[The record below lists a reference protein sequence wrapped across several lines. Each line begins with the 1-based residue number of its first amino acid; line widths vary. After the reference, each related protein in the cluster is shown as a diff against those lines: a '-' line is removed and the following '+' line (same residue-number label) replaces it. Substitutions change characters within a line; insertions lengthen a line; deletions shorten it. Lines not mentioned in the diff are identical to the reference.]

1 MTGSPPRARSA
12 PDDGSGAV
20 VTTTAADATDI
31 GDATTAAADP
41 RGAVAGATDWFR
53 GDIDGLRAVA
63 IVAVVA
69 YHANLAGFAGGFVGV
84 DVFFVISGYL
94 ITTKLVAESER
105 TGRVE
110 LLAFWAKRLR
120 RLVPAM
126 ATMLVAALILSLFV
140 LSPRE
145 LPRVA
150 QSGAA
155 ASVYV
160 SNILFATGTTTY
172 FGSPTT
178 ENPFLHTWSLGVEE
192 QFYLVWPLL
201 IWGVAA
207 LAVRAAGGV
216 RGSRRRLGIVLGVVL
231 VLSFIISIGLTRS
244 GNQWAFFG
252 LPSRAWE
259 FAAAGLAA
267 IVVVP
272 DRWRRCGAATAASV
286 VGLLLIA
293 ASVVVFDGADAYP
306 GVRALV
312 PTIGTILVLL
322 GGIELDGGS
331 PAPVSGF
338 LAHPAMRWV
347 GRVSYSWYLWHWPFM
362 VFASALLIS
371 ESPVVRLPAGLAAL
385 GVAWVVHR
393 RIEDPIRFSPVLRR
407 SLPRTYGL
415 AAVIT
420 VATLAVAGLVAWR
433 GEAAR
438 TWPETLVLEAANQAN
453 DLTCQTFATDDAGRV
468 YCDGGD
474 PEGSRTVM
482 LVGDSHAG
490 QWMLALDDAAS
501 RSDVHLVSRWVP
513 ACPGIP
519 VQVTNPLGLD
529 LDCTAYQDDT
539 RAMIEELSPD
549 LVIVTQSATYDGLI
563 AGRDGRSLTTDEQHA
578 AWGDAFGELVDS
590 LAADGIPVAAI
601 VDTPRLAVSPL
612 ACLGRPTGDA
622 SRCAPERSDAFADG
636 AAIRDVEARVRAD
649 RQLPTLDFTDLLCD
663 DTSCHVEDG
672 DLLVFADRHHITTQW
687 AMAHADVVQA
697 FLEQTLAGPVDEG

>member
-1 MTGSPPRARSA
+1 MSGSTGRVRVADD
-12 PDDGSGAV
+12 PDGPGAI
-20 VTTTAADATDI
+20 TNRRGPEAAAQTADAT
-31 GDATTAAADP
+31 GPGGGTEGAAE
-41 RGAVAGATDWFR
+41 WFR

-63 IVAVVA
+63 ILAVVA
-69 YHANLAGFAGGFVGV
+69 YHANLVGFAGGFVGV

-94 ITTKLVAESER
+94 ITTKLVTESER
-105 TGRVE
+105 TGRVA
-110 LLAFWAKRLR
+110 LLSFWAKRLR

-126 ATMLVAALILSLFV
+126 ASMLIVVLIVSVFV

-155 ASVYV
+155 ASAYV

-207 LAVRAAGGV
+207 LAARAAGGL
-216 RGSRRRLGIVLGVVL
+216 RGSRRRLGIVLGGVL
-231 VLSFIISIGLTRS
+231 VISFLISLGLTRS

-267 IVVVP
+267 IVVLP
-272 DRWRRCGAATAASV
+272 ARWRRRGPATAAAV
-286 VGLLLIA
+286 VGLLMIA
-293 ASVVVFDGADAYP
+293 GAVVVFDGADAYP

-312 PTIGTILVLL
+312 PTVGTLLVLL
-322 GGIELDGGS
+322 GGVELASGT
-331 PAPVSGF
+331 PAPVSGL

-362 VFASALLIS
+362 VFASALFIS
-371 ESPVVRLPAGLAAL
+371 ESPVVRVPAGFAAL

-393 RIEDPIRFSPVLRR
+393 RIEDPIRFSPVMRR
-407 SLPRTYGL
+407 SSARTFGL

-420 VATLAVAGLVAWR
+420 LATLVVAGLVAWR
-433 GEAAR
+433 GDVAR
-438 TWPETLVLEAANQAN
+438 TWPETQLLEAANQAN
-453 DLTCQTFATDDAGRV
+453 DLTCQTFAKDAAGRV

-474 PEGSRTVM
+474 PDGSRTVV

-490 QWMLALDDAAS
+490 QWMLALDAVAADA
-501 RSDVHLVSRWVP
+501 DVRLVSRWVP

-529 LDCTAYQDDT
+529 LDCTAYQEDT
-539 RAMIEELSPD
+539 LAMIEELSPD
-549 LVIVTQSATYDGLI
+549 LVVVTQSATYQGRI
-563 AGRDGRSLTTDEQHA
+563 AARDGAALEAEEQLG
-578 AWGDAFGELVDS
+578 AWGEAYGSFVDTLTDAGV
-590 LAADGIPVAAI
+590 PVATI
-601 VDTPRLAVSPL
+601 VDTPQLAVSPL
-612 ACLGRPTGDA
+612 PCLGRPTGDA
-622 SRCAPERSDAFADG
+622 ERCAAERGDAFAEG
-636 AAIRDVEARVRAD
+636 AAIRDVEARLRAE
-649 RQLPTLDFTDLLCD
+649 RQIPTLDLSDQLCD
-663 DTSCHVEDG
+663 DTSCGVIDG
-672 DLLVFADRHHITTQW
+672 DLIVFADRHHITTQW
-687 AMAHADVVQA
+687 ALAHTEIVRD
-697 FLEQTLAGPVDEG
+697 FLERALAPAGAAG